1 MSHGALRVLSCDGA
15 ECHFSGGVGKGME
28 QRDGAV
34 ELLLN
39 FGAARSGK
47 RYGAQFFGGGVVV
60 GFLRDGREWEKE
72 EQGGE
77 ERLR

>member
-1 MSHGALRVLSCDGA
+1 M
-15 ECHFSGGVGKGME
+15 K

-39 FGAARSGK
+39 FRAARDGK
-47 RYGAQFFGGGVVV
+47 RYGAEFFRGGVVV
-60 GFLRDGREWEKE
+60 GFLRDGSEWEKE